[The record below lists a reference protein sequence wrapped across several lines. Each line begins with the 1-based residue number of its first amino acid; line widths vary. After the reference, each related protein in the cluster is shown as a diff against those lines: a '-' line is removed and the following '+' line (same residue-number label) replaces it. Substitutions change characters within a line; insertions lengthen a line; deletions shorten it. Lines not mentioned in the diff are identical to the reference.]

1 MIRNILMSTLLSL
14 RAHKLRVF
22 LTMVG
27 IIIGIASVVTIAALG
42 EGVRRQSMDLADTTQ
57 ANVVTLQ
64 HGIEQTD
71 STGMMY
77 IEDSFT
83 FTKADMRRISRIPGV
98 DSVLPSYDTWGGTRV
113 DMFDVSIDYFGAQAY
128 TAVTPFRKETRIMYG
143 RDITSHDAGRDV
155 IVLSDDVLQYGI
167 PVENPENLI
176 GQAISINGVMFEVI
190 GIKEPYDYDNGN
202 GVLNTGEYSWE
213 DAYMSVVPNSAY
225 NRLTGAREIRKIK
238 IKIAETSDRDVVTM
252 AVLNDLMVA
261 YPDDEGYFEEDLS
274 NEQMMEEINSFINGI
289 VLFLVAI
296 TAISLFVGGI
306 GVMNI
311 MYVSVTERKREIGIR
326 RAIGA
331 KPRMILLQF
340 LLEAAFITFIGGIIG
355 LLLGYGAALIVGLII
370 DIPVFLTPT
379 IMIISTSVS
388 IITGL
393 VFGIIPALSASRMD
407 PIKAIYQ

>member
-42 EGVRRQSMDLADTTQ
+42 EGVRRKSLDLADTTQ
-57 ANVVTLQ
+57 ANMMTVM
-64 HGIEQTD
+64 HGIAQTD
-71 STGMMY
+71 DSGMSY
-77 IEDSFT
+77 VEDTFT
-83 FTKADMRRISRIPGV
+83 FTKSDLRRISRIEGV
-98 DSVLPSYDTWGGTRV
+98 ESVLPNYNSWSGSSM
-113 DMFDVSIDYFGAQAY
+113 DMFDVNLDYFGAQAN
-128 TAVTPFRKETRIMYG
+128 TAVTPFKEETRIQYG
-143 RDITSHDAGRDV
+143 RDITSHDADRDV
-155 IVLSDDVLQYGI
+155 IILSDEVLQYGI
-167 PVENPENLI
+167 VVDDPETLL
-176 GQAISINGVMFEVI
+176 GQAVSINGFMFEII
-190 GIKEPYDYDNGN
+190 GIKAPYDYENMIPDPDY
-202 GVLNTGEYSWE
+202 TWE
-213 DAYMSVVPNSAY
+213 NSYTSVVPHAAY
-225 NRLTGAREIRKIK
+225 NQLTGSREIQQLKVKIS
-238 IKIAETSDRDVVTM
+238 ETSEREMVTM
-252 AVLNDLMVA
+252 AVLDDLMMA
-261 YPDDEGYFEEDLS
+261 YPDDQGYFEEDRS
-274 NEQMMEEINSFINGI
+274 NEQMMEEINTYINGI
-289 VLFLVAI
+289 VMFLVAI

-331 KPRMILLQF
+331 KPRMILWQF

-355 LLLGYGAALIVGLII
+355 LLLGYGAALLVGVFIS
-370 DIPVFLTPT
+370 IPVILTPS

-388 IITGL
+388 VVTGL

>member
-14 RAHKLRVF
+14 RPHKLRVF

-42 EGVRRQSMDLADTTQ
+42 EGVRRKSFDLADTTQ
-57 ANVVTLQ
+57 ANMVTVI
-64 HGIEQTD
+64 HGINQTD
-71 STGMMY
+71 DSGMSY
-77 IEDSFT
+77 IEDTFT
-83 FTKADMRRISRIPGV
+83 FSKSDMRRISRIPGV
-98 DSVLPSYDTWGGTRV
+98 ESVLPSHNNWSGSSI
-113 DMFDVSIDYFGAQAY
+113 DMFEVNLDYFGAQAY
-128 TAVTPFRKETRIMYG
+128 SSVTPFKKETRIQYG
-143 RDITSHDAGRDV
+143 RDITPHDADRDV
-155 IVLSDDVLQYGI
+155 IVLSDEVLRYGF
-167 PVENPENLI
+167 VVDDPETLL
-176 GQAISINGVMFEVI
+176 GQAVSINGFMFEVI
-190 GIKEPYDYDNGN
+190 GIKEPYDFENMIPDAD
-202 GVLNTGEYSWE
+202 YSWD
-213 DAYMSVVPNSAY
+213 DAYTSVVPHAAY
-225 NRLTGAREIRKIK
+225 NQLTGTREIRQLKVK
-238 IKIAETSDRDVVTM
+238 VSESSDRDMVTM
-252 AVLNDLMVA
+252 AVLDDLMMA
-261 YPDDEGYFEEDLS
+261 YPDDEGYFEEDRS
-274 NEQMMEEINSFINGI
+274 NEQMMEEINSYINGI

-331 KPRMILLQF
+331 KPRMILWQF

-355 LLLGYGAALIVGLII
+355 LLLGYGAAVLVGVFI
-370 DIPVFLTPT
+370 DIPVILTPS

-388 IITGL
+388 VITGL